1 MSTGP
6 IPVRLALLLL
16 GAAALTHCR
25 GGDAAPARQT
35 LVDSRTTY
43 DPRSLDPAHANDI
56 PSGRLVA
63 DIFDGLTRFTPEAAL
78 EPGLAERWDLSSDG
92 LTYTFHLRR
101 HVTFQNGRPFEARHV
116 VQSFTRA
123 LDPATHGIPLFPFFP
138 IAGARE
144 FNAGTAQS
152 ISGLSAPDDST
163 VVITLTEPLAVF
175 PKMLAMPIASIVPDS
190 VGADFSEHPVGT
202 GPWQFVEWKHDD
214 YVTLARN
221 PHYFG
226 GAVKA
231 ESLEIRIIPEP
242 STAVAEFESGAVDL
256 LYVPESETQSWLQT
270 DEKKALLQSVP
281 ALKLVYAAFNTRRG
295 ALADARVRQAINYAV
310 DRRTIVDRL
319 LGGRGT
325 LAAGVI
331 PPSLPG
337 ADTLRKPYPF
347 DVAKA
352 KALLAQSGHGSGLH
366 FELWTSPDPPFPRL
380 AETIQSYLANAGIT
394 ITIVQRDYSALREA
408 ARNGKADIVLKD
420 WYADYPD
427 AENFLFPL
435 LGGSNVGPGGNVSFY
450 VNPAFDRLLGAAR
463 GERNDATRATE
474 YRQADE
480 IAFRDAP
487 MLFMYFY
494 NDLYAVQPWLKGFQ
508 APVIFTGQRWTDVE
522 ISRSAPHP

>member
-1 MSTGP
+1 
-6 IPVRLALLLL
+6 LAAL
-16 GAAALTHCR
+16 GAAIVAVASACR
-25 GGDAAPARQT
+25 GGDASPARQT
-35 LVDSRTTY
+35 LVDSRSTY
-43 DPRSLDPAHANDI
+43 DPRSLDPVHAPDI

-78 EPGLAERWDLSSDG
+78 EPGLAERWELAADG
-92 LTYTFHLRR
+92 RTYTFHLRR
-101 HVTFQNGRPFEARHV
+101 HVTFQNGQPFEARHV

-123 LDPATHGIPLFPFFP
+123 LDPATHGIPLFPLFP

-144 FNAGTAQS
+144 FNAGTAS
-152 ISGLSAPDDST
+152 SVSGLTAPDDST

-175 PKMLAMPIASIVPDS
+175 PKMLAMPVASIVPDS
-190 VGADFSEHPVGT
+190 AGPNFSEHPIGT

-214 YVTLARN
+214 YVKLARN
-221 PHYFG
+221 AHYFAG
-226 GAVKA
+226 PAKA
-231 ESLEIRIIPEP
+231 ESLEIRVIPEP
-242 STAVAEFESGAVDL
+242 STAVAEFESGSVDL

-331 PPSLPG
+331 PPSLAG
-337 ADTLRKPYPF
+337 ADTSRKPYPF
-347 DVAKA
+347 DPARA
-352 KALLAQSGHGSGLH
+352 KALLTQSGHGSGLH

-380 AETIQSYLANAGIT
+380 AETIQSYLATVGIT
-394 ITIVQRDYSALREA
+394 ITIVQRDPSALREA
-408 ARNGKADIVLKD
+408 ARNGKVDIELKD

-427 AENFLFPL
+427 AENFLYPL
-435 LGGSNVGPGGNVSFY
+435 LGGNNVGPGGNVSFY
-450 VNPAFDRLLGAAR
+450 VSPGFDRLMASAR
-463 GERNDATRATE
+463 GERNDAVRATE

-508 APVIFTGQRWTDVE
+508 APVIFTGQRWQDVE
-522 ISRSAPHP
+522 ISRSVARQ

>member
-6 IPVRLALLLL
+6 IRARLALFTALS
-16 GAAALTHCR
+16 AAALACR
-25 GGDAAPARQT
+25 GGDASPARHT
-35 LVDSRTTY
+35 LVDSRSTY

-78 EPGLAERWDLSSDG
+78 EPGLAERWDLSEDG
-92 LTYTFHLRR
+92 RTYTFHLRR
-101 HVTFQNGRPFEARHV
+101 HVTFQNGQAFQARHV

-123 LDPATHGIPLFPFFP
+123 LDPATHGIPLFPLFP

-144 FNAGTAQS
+144 FNAGTAPTVT
-152 ISGLSAPDDST
+152 GLSAPDDST

-175 PKMLAMPIASIVPDS
+175 PKMLAMPVASIVPDS
-190 VGADFSEHPVGT
+190 VGADFSEHPIGT

-214 YVTLARN
+214 YVKLARN
-221 PHYFG
+221 AHYFAG
-226 GAVKA
+226 PPKA
-231 ESLEIRIIPEP
+231 ESLEIRVIPEP
-242 STAVAEFESGAVDL
+242 STAGAEFESGAVDL

-281 ALKLVYAAFNTRRG
+281 ALKLVYAALNVKRG
-295 ALADARVRQAINYAV
+295 ALSDARVRQAINYAV

-331 PPSLPG
+331 PPSLAG
-337 ADTLRKPYPF
+337 ADTGRKPYPY

-352 KALLAQSGHGSGLH
+352 KALLTQSGHATGLH

-380 AETIQSYLANAGIT
+380 AETIQAYLASAGIT
-394 ITIVQRDYSALREA
+394 VTIVQRDASALRDA

-427 AENFLFPL
+427 AENFLYPL
-435 LGGSNVGPGGNVSFY
+435 LSGVNAGPGGNVSFY
-450 VNPAFDRLLGAAR
+450 ANPGFDRLIATAR
-463 GERNDATRATE
+463 GERNDATRATQ

-522 ISRSAPHP
+522 ISHAQK

>member
-1 MSTGP
+1 MSTRP
-6 IPVRLALLLL
+6 IPTRLALLAAL
-16 GAAALTHCR
+16 GAAALACR
-25 GGDAAPARQT
+25 GGDASPARRT
-35 LVDSRTTY
+35 LVDSRSTY
-43 DPRSLDPAHANDI
+43 DPRSLDPTHANDI

-78 EPGLAERWDLSSDG
+78 EPGLAERWELSADG

-101 HVTFQNGRPFEARHV
+101 HVTFQDGKPFAAANV
-116 VQSFTRA
+116 VKSFTRA
-123 LDPATHGIPLFPFFP
+123 LDPATHGIPLFPLLP
-138 IAGARE
+138 IAGAHE
-144 FNAGTAQS
+144 FNAGTAPAV
-152 ISGLSAPDDST
+152 SGLTAKDDST

-175 PKMLAMPIASIVPDS
+175 PKMLAMPVASIVPDS
-190 VGADFSEHPVGT
+190 AGADFSEHPVGT

-214 YVTLARN
+214 YVKLARN
-221 PHYFG
+221 AHYFAG
-226 GAVKA
+226 PPKA
-231 ESLEIRIIPEP
+231 ESLEIRVIPEP

-281 ALKLVYAAFNTRRG
+281 ALKLVYAAFNVKRG
-295 ALADARVRQAINYAV
+295 ALSDPRVRQAINYAV

-331 PPSLPG
+331 PPSLSG
-337 ADTLRKPYPF
+337 ADTGRKPYPY
-347 DVAKA
+347 DLAKA
-352 KALLAQSGHGSGLH
+352 QALLAQSGHASGLR
-366 FELWTSPDPPFPRL
+366 FDLWTSPDPPFPRL
-380 AETIQSYLANAGIT
+380 AEAIQGYLAPAGIT
-394 ITIVQRDYSALREA
+394 ITIVQRDYSSLREA

-427 AENFLFPL
+427 AENFLYPL
-435 LGGSNVGPGGNVSFY
+435 LGGTNLGPGGNVSFY
-450 VNPAFDRLLGAAR
+450 VNPAFDRLMSTAR
-463 GERNDATRATE
+463 GERNDAARASE

-522 ISRSAPHP
+522 IAHGAH

>member
-6 IPVRLALLLL
+6 IPTRLAGALLL
-16 GAAALTHCR
+16 ALVSACR

-35 LVDSRTTY
+35 LIDSRSTY

-63 DIFDGLTRFTPEAAL
+63 EIFDGLTQFTPEAAL
-78 EPGLAERWDLSSDG
+78 APGLAERWDLSPDG
-92 LTYTFHLRR
+92 KTYTFHLRR
-101 HVTFQNGRPFEARHV
+101 HVTFHDGRPFVARHV

-123 LDPATHGIPLFPFFP
+123 LAPATHGIPLFPLLP

-144 FNAGTAQS
+144 FNAGSAQT
-152 ISGLSAPDDST
+152 ISGLAAPDDST

-175 PKMLAMPIASIVPDS
+175 PKMLAMPVASIVPDS
-190 VGADFSEHPVGT
+190 AGPDFSEHPVGT

-214 YVTLARN
+214 YIKLARN
-221 PHYFG
+221 AHYFAG
-226 GAVKA
+226 PPKA
-231 ESLEIRIIPEP
+231 ESLEIRVIPEP

-256 LYVPESETQSWLQT
+256 LYVPESETQAWVQT

-281 ALKLVYAAFNTRRG
+281 ALRLVYCAFNVRRG

-310 DRRTIVDRL
+310 DRRTIVDHL

-331 PPSLPG
+331 PPSLAG
-337 ADTLRKPYPF
+337 ADTSRKPYPF
-347 DVAKA
+347 DPARA
-352 KALLAQSGHGSGLH
+352 KALLAQSGHATGLH
-366 FELWTSPDPPFPRL
+366 VELWTAPDPPFPRL
-380 AETIQSYLANAGIT
+380 AETIQSYLANVGISV
-394 ITIVQRDYSALREA
+394 TIVQRDFSALREA
-408 ARNGKADIVLKD
+408 ARNGSVDIILKD

-427 AENFLFPL
+427 AENFLYPL
-435 LGGSNVGPGGNVSFY
+435 LDGANVGPGGNLSFY
-450 VNPAFDRLLGAAR
+450 TNPNFDRLLSSAR
-463 GERNDATRATE
+463 GERSEATRTIQ

-487 MLFMYFY
+487 LLFMYFY
-494 NDLYAVQPWLKGFQ
+494 NDLYAVQPWLKGFE

-522 ISRSAPHP
+522 INHTGAVPH